1 MAEIPLLTDS
11 AQTENPTQAVDTRD
25 SRLMGDAVAKLGDA
39 MFDYGNMLAKNARQ
53 VKNAQAKLDA
63 DEAEDLL
70 REALIKARAQERAQG
85 EMEDSSGLNS
95 WSNVRTAV
103 KPVEDD
109 LMERLTPE
117 AKAIFKSRKAGV
129 YANAAPETLAMAVKG
144 NATLVKAKMEKSIN
158 KLAELATLE
167 PVKMSEYQQRAAI
180 RIEEMAEAGLIPRSD
195 VEMET
200 NKALAHIAM
209 STAEDLKSKGMYEEA
224 KHVISANRE
233 LLSKDEADKQRIEI
247 DQQWA
252 RDINIQESSLRLTE
266 KRLEMAKEEKFN
278 SYAAAHYDRLAEAGN
293 DIFKLEAAKQDV
305 LAQMKKDPMT
315 FTREKVDALLASKNP
330 SLTIND
336 DRQELL
342 WVTKFIAPGRESGG
356 AINFKAAANDLF
368 KRNMTDATRTKL
380 LKMLRSMEEEN
391 KKDPLFTKMLDLEMD
406 RIAAQVDADWSL
418 ADRFGNENQIK
429 MQQIDRMKEL
439 LLRANAEGRLTVD
452 SVRKAGEKFKS
463 SDMPTYQVPSAPIT
477 QGAEQLAPEAI
488 RKQMNDLGADLQ
500 KNGNSMPRSMLK
512 QKMDEMRKLENL
524 LTDSERNA
532 RLKGQK

>member
-1 MAEIPLLTDS
+1 
-11 AQTENPTQAVDTRD
+11 
-25 SRLMGDAVAKLGDA
+25 
-39 MFDYGNMLAKNARQ
+39 
-53 VKNAQAKLDA
+53 
-63 DEAEDLL
+63 
-70 REALIKARAQERAQG
+70 
-85 EMEDSSGLNS
+85 
-95 WSNVRTAV
+95 
-103 KPVEDD
+103 
-109 LMERLTPE
+109 
-117 AKAIFKSRKAGV
+117 
-129 YANAAPETLAMAVKG
+129 MAVKG

-293 DIFKLEAAKQDV
+293 DIFKLEAAKQDI
-305 LAQMKKDPMT
+305 LAQMKRDPMT

-330 SLTIND
+330 SLAIND

-452 SVRKAGEKFKS
+452 SVRRAGEKFKA

-488 RKQMNDLGADLQ
+488 RKQMNDLGL
-500 KNGNSMPRSMLK
+500 S
-512 QKMDEMRKLENL
+512 
-524 LTDSERNA
+524 
-532 RLKGQK
+532 